1 MKKIQKYI
9 TLLPFVL
16 LVAGYELA
24 PLAGLIKNSFHDRAT
39 GSLSLGNYV
48 KILTTPLYQMSV
60 WNSVR
65 ISLISACVGIVV
77 AFFGALAYHEASQG
91 WKRKFTMILN
101 MSSNFSGVPLTFA
114 FMILMG
120 NTGVLTLIGKELHI
134 SWLANFN
141 LYSGQGLLL
150 IFIFFQIPLATLLL
164 LPSFVGLKKE
174 WKEAA
179 LIMKANGFQ
188 YWWRIGLPNLLPG
201 MLGTISVLFA
211 NALAA
216 YATAYALV
224 VNNYALLALQISSK
238 FKGDVRVDKELGG
251 ALAVVLILMMV
262 AVTMLGNYLTKKST
276 KGRVLV

>member
-1 MKKIQKYI
+1 MKKMKKYI

-16 LVAGYELA
+16 LVAGYEIA
-24 PLAGLIKNSFHDRAT
+24 PLVGLIKNSFHDKAT
-39 GSLSLGNYV
+39 GNLSLGNYV
-48 KILTTPLYQMSV
+48 KILTTPLYQMSI

-65 ISLISACVGIVV
+65 ISIISVCVGLIV
-77 AFFGALAYHEASQG
+77 AFLGALAYHEASKS

-120 NTGVLTLIGKELHI
+120 NTGVLTLIGKELNI

-201 MLGTISVLFA
+201 MLGTVTVLFA

-276 KGRVLV
+276 KGRVIV